1 MPRRQPA
8 PRFPGFDYR
17 QPGAY
22 FVTFCTW
29 RRRRILGRVV
39 DGVVRVSAIGA
50 LVETVWASIP
60 RHHPGVLLDTF
71 VVMPDHV
78 HGILV
83 FESPV
88 RSLTEIVSLFKAAST
103 REINRMC
110 QSPGRVVW
118 QRSFYE
124 RIIRDH
130 AEWARIRTYI
140 ADNPRNWRG

>member
-39 DGVVRVSAIGA
+39 DGVVRVSAAGLIVRDTWEA
-50 LVETVWASIP
+50 IP
-60 RHHPGVLLDTF
+60 DHYPGISLDAF

-78 HGILV
+78 HGIIVIESVDKSLV
-83 FESPV
+83 
-88 RSLTEIVSLFKAAST
+88 EIVGSFKSASA
-103 REINRMC
+103 REINLARG
-110 QSPGRVVW
+110 SPGAAVW
-118 QRSFYE
+118 QRSYHD
-124 RIIRDH
+124 RIIRDDR
-130 AEWARIRTYI
+130 EWWSVRRYI
-140 ADNPRNWRG
+140 DDNPRDWRG